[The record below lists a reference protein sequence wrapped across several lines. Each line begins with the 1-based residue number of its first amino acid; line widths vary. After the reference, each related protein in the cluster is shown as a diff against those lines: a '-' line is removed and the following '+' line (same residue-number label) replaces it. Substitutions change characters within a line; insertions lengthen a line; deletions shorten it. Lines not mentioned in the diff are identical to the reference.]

1 MTLPAINIAYLTVAG
16 RARHLWQAN
25 SLSPVLNL
33 LVLPI
38 PPPLVGGPFYAAHH
52 RHRTHHDPAKTYPTR
67 LQLPDDSNLAP
78 PSLIA
83 IPPYP
88 PYI

>member
-33 LVLPI
+33 LVLPA
-38 PPPLVGGPFYAAHH
+38 PPPLVGGLFYAAHFFH
-52 RHRTHHDPAKTYPTR
+52 HTHHVPAQKTYPTR
-67 LQLPDDSNLAP
+67 L
-78 PSLIA
+78 
-83 IPPYP
+83 
-88 PYI
+88 